1 MPPLPLNLDQISAAR
16 ATLSEQRRTQRATSA
31 ELQRAK
37 TELDALRRGGAMPR
51 LIRRAEAEVARLS
64 ESVKGS
70 ATAARESLRSISALS
85 ERLIR
90 RRDPSVMVQALATTH
105 PIALLPVAVQ
115 TRYDDA
121 TTKLMIRIYPDTLHG
136 FTHEEGLK
144 TNEVDEGKRYW
155 TARFDIPA
163 DATSPWTQIARVL
176 GPSRAAY
183 VVRVTTPT
191 NVDAIGTD
199 PAPTFDDAAIP
210 LAAGES
216 QQVFAQALPDRFV
229 AIGFRAGQRIFR
241 KWGSVIPDQ
250 LALSPLFDP
259 LLMEDPN
266 NTDPFAGDRK
276 WMVDYA
282 AAEAVGMAITITQAD
297 LQGAQ
302 MGQGVERLMVLGVDW
317 THTPQSASELVASL
331 LDNHQHSDGLS
342 FVAQG
347 TPTNNTGAKRAG
359 FSSNGADVVDALD
372 PAQAEAQ
379 AAAVADELASAGA
392 RLQLLLGIP
401 KPAVGPDGT
410 PLVGFDTGLVPN
422 ADLLEGASSGH
433 MINALWNA
441 TLGYTL
447 RFFWNPLDSS
457 QTLIEDSAIEQLR
470 AFAVRFLR
478 PGGPLSALRVG
489 NTPYGILPITARG
502 FVPKA
507 NSALER
513 ELFEAT
519 TWFRLH
525 WDIATRSVPTLRNP
539 SAENLHQVM
548 AMQPWALT
556 KRFWQVAGPNATQN
570 QPDFSQIAN
579 WQHNL
584 LRFLIGSL
592 LDKQPFSVKAPF
604 LGTCTVLPKP
614 TSLDA
619 VPWVQRDPAQPK
631 RELDGDEPLARNFI
645 DGLLKVLSTPT
656 PQVRATLVGM
666 ENGESLLEAMLAF
679 AADEEV
685 LHSGRTLFRDHVTAR
700 PNLSAVVKLQAKRMR
715 PAEYV
720 GVDVVT
726 QVGDQFDVGH
736 ANAVLGVRLEGTTG
750 DATVETFIGGHF
762 GTIVANWPEQLQN
775 IAKFNDSLA
784 FLKDRTAGEL
794 GQAFKSTLDLYSH
807 RLDAW
812 ITSLATK
819 RLDEMREQVPQGVH
833 IGAFGVVEDLLPDS
847 ARPADQ
853 AADSYGYVHAPSLQ
867 QAATA
872 AILRSGHLANKQAT
886 GSPFNIDLR
895 SHRVKRA
902 KRLLEGLA
910 SGQWMAALLGYRFE
924 RALRDNELSQH
935 ILELR
940 RAFPLAPSGDK
951 ASDEAKEAISAR
963 NVIDGV
969 RLISEYR
976 EEGIDHIAAAIAP
989 AVVLTAAEKN
999 LIAAIIDDLVDQMDS
1014 VADLLLAE
1022 SVFHIAGGN
1031 MDNAGAAMLSL
1042 DKQQRPPET
1051 RGVDTP
1057 HSTRGYTQR
1066 VVVAMQNTTLGPWAG
1081 VADTDVAALVE
1092 PRLNAWLATL
1102 LGNPA
1107 NYVFGANIFSAV
1119 LDPNDA
1125 TKIVSWNDSG
1135 VALECTL
1142 SEVGLAPLALILG
1155 SEAQQGGGQSEA
1167 QERIGAVLSAKA
1179 RARPGAVPDRE
1190 AIVLQ
1195 ADSPQANKVG
1205 LVAFES
1211 FAWLLRRLIEKA
1223 RPLRRMDMV
1232 LAQDGVETEATL
1244 NDGEFAGV
1252 DVVDLEGRL
1261 GQAEVPA
1268 QAALTALTTA
1278 IAAVPADDEA
1288 VAALDPEAAATIA
1301 MLDALHAALAQAREL
1316 GWRSALASERVSAGA
1331 AGASDVQGERVAVG
1345 ETVERAVG
1353 RAKALLAEITG
1364 RLDAAP
1370 LPVVTDSR
1378 VKRAQAS
1385 LDRIHA
1391 ILGKA
1396 FPVLPRF
1403 TLGGYA
1409 TDAAA
1414 TLGDRATLLGGDDLA
1429 IAGWL
1434 PKLGCV
1440 RETTG
1445 LFSDVLSAAEAM
1457 GQLSAPQDLKLLQ
1470 FPRIATA
1477 RWGALPPAADQD
1489 LRGVVAVA
1497 VHAPAA
1503 LASIAA
1509 ADTMAG
1515 LFIDE
1520 WSESIPMT
1528 EETTGLGFH
1537 FDAPGARP
1545 PQSILLAV
1553 PSDLSVDHWTLD
1565 DLVDV
1570 VNEAMALA
1578 RLRAVRP
1585 QDLAGLGLILPGIFL
1600 SNNFKQDVPTV
1611 DFVKMLEFNLSVLR
1625 AASGQNTDASYMKMA
1640 AGTTALFE

>member
-1 MPPLPLNLDQISAAR
+1 MPPLSLNLDQIRAAR
-16 ATLSEQRRTQRATSA
+16 ANLAKQRSTQRAASA
-31 ELQRAK
+31 ELQREKAAL
-37 TELDALRRGGAMPR
+37 EALRRSGADER
-51 LIRRAEAEVARLS
+51 LIRRAEAQVGRLA
-64 ESVKGS
+64 ESVRAS
-70 ATAARESLRSISALS
+70 ASGARESLRSIATISD
-85 ERLIR
+85 RLIR
-90 RRDPSVMVQALATTH
+90 QRDPSVMVQALSTTH
-105 PIALLPVAVQ
+105 PVALLPIAVQ

-144 TNEVDEGKRYW
+144 ANEVDEGKRYW
-155 TARFDIPA
+155 TARFTDAA
-163 DATSPWTQIARVL
+163 DATSPWMEIARVL

-183 VVRVTTPT
+183 VVRMTTPT
-191 NVDAIGTD
+191 NVDTIGTD
-199 PAPTFDDAAIP
+199 KAPVFDDAAIP
-210 LAAGES
+210 LAAAES

-229 AIGFRAGQRIFR
+229 ALGFRNGQRIFR

-266 NTDPFAGDRK
+266 NTDPFGGDRK
-276 WMVDYA
+276 WMVDYP

-302 MGQGVERLMVLGVDW
+302 MGQGVERLIVLGVDW
-317 THTPQSASELVASL
+317 TQTPESAAELMASL
-331 LDNHQHSDGLS
+331 LDNHQQSDGLS

-347 TPTNNTGAKRAG
+347 TPTNNTGATRSG
-359 FSSNGADVVDALD
+359 FASNGADVVDALD
-372 PAQAEAQ
+372 PSQADAQ

-401 KPAVGPDGT
+401 KPSVGPDGT
-410 PLVGFDTGLVPN
+410 PLVGFDAGLVPN
-422 ADLLEGASSGH
+422 ANLLEGASAGH

-441 TLGYTL
+441 TIGYTL

-457 QTLIEDSAIEQLR
+457 QTLIEDAAIEQLR
-470 AFAVRFLR
+470 AYAVRFLR

-513 ELFEAT
+513 ELLEAT
-519 TWFRLH
+519 TWFRFH
-525 WDIATRSVPTLRNP
+525 WEVATRSVPTLRNP
-539 SAENLHQVM
+539 SAENLHQVL
-548 AMQPWALT
+548 AMQPWALS
-556 KRFWQVAGPNATQN
+556 KRYWQVAGPTATQN
-570 QPDFSQIAN
+570 QPDFSPYAM
-579 WQHNL
+579 WQHIL
-584 LRFLIGSL
+584 LQFLVGSL
-592 LDKQPFSVKAPF
+592 LNKFPFSVKSPF

-614 TSLDA
+614 NSLDA

-645 DGLLKVLSTPT
+645 NALLEVLSTPAQ
-656 PQVRATLVGM
+656 QVRSTLLAM

-685 LHSGRTLFRDHVTAR
+685 LHSGRLLFRDHLVAR
-700 PNLSAVVKLQAKRMR
+700 PNLSATIKQQAKRMR

-736 ANAVLGVRLEGTTG
+736 ANAVLGVKLEGTTG
-750 DATVETFIGGHF
+750 DGTVENFIAGHF
-762 GTIVANWPEQLQN
+762 GTIIANWPEQLQN

-794 GQAFKSTLDLYSH
+794 GQAFRSTLDLYSH

-819 RLDEMREQVPQGVH
+819 RLDEMREQSPQGVH
-833 IGAFGVVEDLLPDS
+833 IGAYGVVDDLLPDS

-872 AILRSGHLANKQAT
+872 AILRSGHLANKQAS

-902 KRLLEGLA
+902 RRLLEGLS

-940 RAFPLAPSGDK
+940 RAFPLAPAGEK

-969 RLISEYR
+969 RLIAEYR
-976 EEGIDHIAAAIAP
+976 EKGINHIASSIAP
-989 AVVLTAAEKN
+989 AVVLTAGEKSV
-999 LIAAIIDDLVDQMDS
+999 IAAIIDDLNDQMDS

-1022 SVFHIAGGN
+1022 SVFQIAGGN
-1031 MDNAGAAMLSL
+1031 MDGAGAAMLSL

-1051 RGVDTP
+1051 RGIDTP

-1066 VVVAMQNTTLGPWAG
+1066 VVVVMQNTVPGAWAG
-1081 VADTDVAALVE
+1081 VADDDIAARVE
-1092 PRLNAWLATL
+1092 PRLNAWLAAL
-1102 LGNPA
+1102 LGDPA
-1107 NYVFGANIFSAV
+1107 NYVFGARIFSAV
-1119 LDPNDA
+1119 SDANDA
-1125 TKIVSWNDSG
+1125 TKIVSWTDSG
-1135 VALECTL
+1135 TTLECSVGELGL
-1142 SEVGLAPLALILG
+1142 SPLALILG
-1155 SEAQQGGGQSEA
+1155 SEAQQGGGQSEV
-1167 QERIGAVLSAKA
+1167 QERIGAVLSEKA
-1179 RARPGAVPDRE
+1179 RARPGSVPDRE

-1195 ADSPQANKVG
+1195 ADSPQAGKVG

-1211 FAWLLRRLIEKA
+1211 FAWLLRRLIEKS

-1232 LAQDGVETEATL
+1232 RAEDGVETEATL

-1261 GQAEVPA
+1261 GQAELPA
-1268 QAALTALTTA
+1268 QAALTALSAA

-1288 VAALDPEAAATIA
+1288 VVALDAEAPATIA
-1301 MLDALHAALAQAREL
+1301 MLDGLHAALAQARAL
-1316 GWRSALASERVSAGA
+1316 GWRSAIPTERVSAGA
-1331 AGASDVQGERVAVG
+1331 SGASDVQGERVAVS

-1353 RAKALLAEITG
+1353 RARALFAEITA

-1370 LPVVTDSR
+1370 LPVVTDNLA
-1378 VKRAQAS
+1378 KRAQAS

-1403 TLGGYA
+1403 TLGAYA
-1409 TDAAA
+1409 ADAAA
-1414 TLGDRATLLGGDDLA
+1414 TLGDRKTLLDGDDLA

-1445 LFSDVLSAAEAM
+1445 LLSDVLSAAEAM
-1457 GQLSAPQDLKLLQ
+1457 GQLSAPHDLKLLQ
-1470 FPRIATA
+1470 FPRNATDH
-1477 RWGALPPAADQD
+1477 WGALPLAPNQD

-1497 VHAPAA
+1497 AHAPAA

-1553 PSDLSVDHWTLD
+1553 PSDLSADHWTLD
-1565 DLVDV
+1565 GLVDV
-1570 VNEAMALA
+1570 VNEALALA

-1611 DFVKMLEFNLSVLR
+1611 DFVKMIEANLSLLR
-1625 AASGQNTDASYMKMA
+1625 EASGQNSSQSFMKMA

>member
-1 MPPLPLNLDQISAAR
+1 MPPLPLNLDQIRAAR
-16 ATLSEQRRTQRATSA
+16 ATLTKQRSTQRTASA
-31 ELQRAK
+31 DLQREKA
-37 TELDALRRGGAMPR
+37 ELDALRRSGAP
-51 LIRRAEAEVARLS
+51 ARLVQRQEAQVAKLS
-64 ESVKGS
+64 DSVKKS
-70 ATAARESLRSISALS
+70 ATAARESLKSIATMSNAL
-85 ERLIR
+85 LR

-105 PIALLPVAVQ
+105 PVALLPVAVQ

-121 TTKLMIRIYPDTLHG
+121 TTKLMIRIYPDALHG

-144 TNEVDEGKRYW
+144 TNEVVEGKRYW
-155 TARFDIPA
+155 TARFDTPE
-163 DATSPWTQIARVL
+163 DAASPWTEIARVL

-183 VVRVTTPT
+183 VVRTTTPT
-191 NVDAIGTD
+191 NAAAIGSD
-199 PAPTFDDAAIP
+199 PAPAFDDAAIP
-210 LAAGES
+210 LAVAES

-229 AIGFRAGQRIFR
+229 VLGFRGGQRIFR

-259 LLMEDPN
+259 LLMENPN

-282 AAEAVGMAITITQAD
+282 AAEAVGMAITVTQAD

-302 MGQGVERLMVLGVDW
+302 MGQGVERLIVLGVDW
-317 THTPQSASELVASL
+317 TQTPQSASELVASL

-347 TPTNNTGAKRAG
+347 TPTNNTGAKRSG
-359 FSSNGADVVDALD
+359 FASNGADVVDALD
-372 PAQAEAQ
+372 PSQADAQ

-392 RLQLLLGIP
+392 RLQLLMGIP
-401 KPAVGPDGT
+401 KPGVGPGGT
-410 PLVGFDTGLVPN
+410 PLIGFDAGLVPN
-422 ADLLEGASSGH
+422 ASLLEGASSGH

-447 RFFWNPLDSS
+447 RFFWNPLDSA
-457 QTLIEDSAIEQLR
+457 QTLIEDSAIDQLR
-470 AFAVRFLR
+470 AYAVRFLR

-489 NTPYGILPITARG
+489 NTPYGILPITPRG
-502 FVPKA
+502 FVPKG

-513 ELFEAT
+513 ELLDAVE
-519 TWFRLH
+519 WFRFH
-525 WDIATRSVPTLRNP
+525 WEIATRSVPTLRNP
-539 SAENLHQVM
+539 SAENLHQVL

-556 KRFWQVAGPNATQN
+556 KRFWQVVGPNSVQN
-570 QPDFSQIAN
+570 QPDFRQLADY
-579 WQHNL
+579 QHTL
-584 LRFLIGSL
+584 LRFLIGSVL
-592 LDKQPFSVKAPF
+592 NKYPFSVKAPF
-604 LGTCTVLPKP
+604 LSTCAVLPKP
-614 TSLDA
+614 NSLDA

-631 RELDGDEPLARNFI
+631 RELDGDQPLARNFI
-645 DGLLKVLSTPT
+645 DALLKVLSTPAQ
-656 PQVRATLVGM
+656 QVRSTLVAM
-666 ENGESLLEAMLAF
+666 QNGESLLEAMLAF
-679 AADEEV
+679 AADEEM
-685 LHSGRTLFRDHVTAR
+685 LHSGRWLFRDHLVAR
-700 PNLSAVVKLQAKRMR
+700 PNLSATVKLQAKRMR

-736 ANAVLGVRLEGTTG
+736 ANAVLGVKLEGTTG
-750 DATVETFIGGHF
+750 GGTVENFIAGHF

-794 GQAFKSTLDLYSH
+794 SQSFRGTLDLYSH

-819 RLDEMREQVPQGVH
+819 RLDEMREKAPQGVH
-833 IGAFGVVEDLLPDS
+833 VGAFGVVDDLLPDS

-872 AILRSGHLANKQAT
+872 AILRSGHLANKQTT

-924 RALRDNELSQH
+924 RALRDNDLSQH

-940 RAFPLAPSGDK
+940 RAFPLAPAGSK

-969 RLISEYR
+969 RLIAEYR
-976 EEGIDHIAAAIAP
+976 EKGIGHIAASIAP
-989 AVVLTAAEKN
+989 AVVLTASEQS
-999 LIAAIIDDLVDQMDS
+999 LIAAIINDLVDQMDS
-1014 VADLLLAE
+1014 VADLMLAE
-1022 SVFHIAGGN
+1022 SVFHIAGGD
-1031 MDNAGAAMLSL
+1031 MDGAGAAMLSL

-1051 RGVDTP
+1051 RGIDTP

-1066 VVVAMQNTTLGPWAG
+1066 VVVAMQSSALGPWAG
-1081 VADTDVAALVE
+1081 VADTDLAALVE
-1092 PRLNAWLATL
+1092 PRLNAWLASL

-1125 TKIVSWNDSG
+1125 TKILSWSDSG
-1135 VALECTL
+1135 VVLECSL
-1142 SEVGLAPLALILG
+1142 SELGLSPLALILG
-1155 SEAQQGGGQSEA
+1155 SEAQQGGGQSEV
-1167 QERIGAVLSAKA
+1167 QERIGAVLSDKA
-1179 RARPGAVPDRE
+1179 RARAGAVPDRE

-1195 ADSPQANKVG
+1195 ADSPQANKIG

-1211 FAWLLRRLIEKA
+1211 FAWLLRKLIEKS

-1232 LAQDGVETEATL
+1232 RAEDGIETEATL

-1261 GQAEVPA
+1261 GQVEVPA
-1268 QAALTALTTA
+1268 QAALAALNAA

-1288 VAALDPEAAATIA
+1288 LAALDPVAPATIA
-1301 MLDALHAALAQAREL
+1301 MLNALHAALAQAREL
-1316 GWRSALASERVSAGA
+1316 GWRSALPSERVSASTS
-1331 AGASDVQGERVAVG
+1331 GASDVQGERVAAS

-1353 RAKALLAEITG
+1353 RAKALFAEITG
-1364 RLDAAP
+1364 RLEAAP
-1370 LPVVTDSR
+1370 LPVITDSL

-1385 LDRIHA
+1385 IDRIHA

-1403 TLGGYA
+1403 TLGAYA

-1440 RETTG
+1440 REATG
-1445 LFSDVLSAAEAM
+1445 VFSDVLSAAEAM
-1457 GQLSAPQDLKLLQ
+1457 GQLSTPLDLKLLQ
-1470 FPRIATA
+1470 FPRSATA

-1497 VHAPAA
+1497 AHAPAA
-1503 LASIAA
+1503 LATIAA
-1509 ADTMAG
+1509 ADKMAG

-1553 PSDLSVDHWTLD
+1553 PSDLSQDHWTLD
-1565 DLVDV
+1565 GLVDV

-1585 QDLAGLGLILPGIFL
+1585 QDLAGLGLILPGIYL

-1611 DFVKMLEFNLSVLR
+1611 DFLKMLEANISVLR
-1625 AASGQNTDASYMKMA
+1625 EASGQNSNLSYMKMA